1 LHRLRD
7 LPSVLSPGA
16 RRVAAVAVDV
26 LIVLESLV
34 VALLFRFDGAV
45 PEEFWHRFWPFAA
58 FAAVVFVAF
67 LVESKV

>member
-1 LHRLRD
+1 MHRLRD

-45 PEEFWHRFWPFAA
+45 PEEFWHRFWPFAG

-67 LVESKV
+67 LVES